1 MDFSKLEVR
10 NNPERKR
17 FEIEIEGQYAIAEYI
32 LAGDRIIFTHTEV
45 PVAFEGH
52 GLANKLAHTA
62 LEYARA
68 QQLRVMP
75 LCPYIAG
82 YLKHHPEYQD
92 LLAAGFHV

>member
-1 MDFSKLEVR
+1 MDTNNLEVR
-10 NNPERKR
+10 NNPEKRR

-32 LAGDRIIFTHTEV
+32 LAGERIVFTHTEV
-45 PVAFEGH
+45 PIAYEGQ
-52 GLANKLAHTA
+52 GLANKLAHYA

-68 QQLRVMP
+68 HHLHVMP

-82 YLKHHPEYQD
+82 YMKHHPEYQD